1 MRVTLAFAFES
12 MARYGFIFW
21 VPVHYLGSN
30 WKENPHNLWV
40 TFLLPVGM
48 AAGAVSF
55 GNLSDTLFGR
65 NRIASIRFGMLSS
78 AVIALIIFI
87 APANNIALQALFMLL
102 AGFFVYG
109 PQANFWTLCPEM
121 LGNERTGTG
130 IGLMN
135 MSGYIFA
142 ALGEPLLGK
151 VIDLTGNTA
160 HLFLIIALIC
170 LLSAGAISTVT
181 KQSYIVNRN

>member
-1 MRVTLAFAFES
+1 
-12 MARYGFIFW
+12 
-21 VPVHYLGSN
+21 
-30 WKENPHNLWV
+30 LWV

-55 GNLSDTLFGR
+55 GNLSDTVFGR
-65 NRIASIRFGMLSS
+65 NRVASIRFGMLSS
-78 AVIALIIFI
+78 ALIALIIFI
-87 APANNIALQALFMLL
+87 SPAENMALQAFFMLL

-135 MSGYIFA
+135 MTGYLFA

-151 VIDLTGNTA
+151 VIDITGNTS
-160 HLFLIIALIC
+160 HIFLIIAFIC
-170 LLSAGAISTVT
+170 LVSAGAISTVSKST
-181 KQSYIVNRN
+181 YIAMRT